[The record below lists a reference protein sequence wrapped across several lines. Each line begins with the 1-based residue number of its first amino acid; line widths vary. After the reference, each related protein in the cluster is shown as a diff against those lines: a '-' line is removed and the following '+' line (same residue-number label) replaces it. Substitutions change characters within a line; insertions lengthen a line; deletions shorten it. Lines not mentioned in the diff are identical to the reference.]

1 METQT
6 RGNPR
11 ENSSGKCRGMTRVSK
26 TKEYWMHL
34 CPLAVWPGDS
44 PAKGWE
50 HRSSQFKLHRLTESL
65 EFSVSPPVDSL
76 STRPFGS
83 GAMCSVLRGML
94 FLKAKGWKTLSRK
107 GCQAD
112 YFCNHG
118 VKDRIWNL

>member
-1 METQT
+1 ML
-6 RGNPR
+6 
-11 ENSSGKCRGMTRVSK
+11 
-26 TKEYWMHL
+26 L
-34 CPLAVWPGDS
+34 CPLAVCPGDS

-50 HRSSQFKLHRLTESL
+50 HSSQFKLHRLTESL

-118 VKDRIWNL
+118 VKDRIWNLECKRKDSKSLIGIICTG